1 MNKEE
6 AIHIYNY
13 LTINDAPVKS
23 DVIFIFGGI
32 IMPKVWERALEI
44 YNQQYANYIL
54 IAGGIGGHTKR
65 LGELK
70 PEAEVIK
77 EYLMTHGVPS
87 RAIITE
93 IKSTNTLEN
102 VIFGLETLKEHDLPH
117 HKIII
122 TSKPFHM
129 RRCLATFQKH
139 SSGLEILCCPPQG
152 TFEELIDRPRD
163 EYYKRLTEEL
173 LRLKRYGEKGDIL
186 TQDIPPEI
194 LEIVYHHT
202 QGS

>member
-1 MNKEE
+1 MNKKE
-6 AIHIYNY
+6 AINIYNY

-23 DVIFIFGGI
+23 DIIFIFGGM
-32 IMPKVWERALEI
+32 IMSKVWERALEL
-44 YNQQYANYIL
+44 YNQQYANYI
-54 IAGGIGGHTKR
+54 IISGGIGGLTKR
-65 LGELK
+65 LGGSK

-87 RAIITE
+87 KAIITE
-93 IKSTNTLEN
+93 IKSTSTLEN
-102 VIFGLETLKEHDLPH
+102 VIFGLETLKEHNLPH
-117 HKIII
+117 NKIII

-152 TFEELIDRPRD
+152 TFEELIDRPQD
-163 EYYKRLTEEL
+163 EYYKRLVEEV
-173 LRLKRYGEKGDIL
+173 LRLKSYGENGDIL

-194 LEIVYHHT
+194 LEIVNHPT
-202 QGS
+202 Q